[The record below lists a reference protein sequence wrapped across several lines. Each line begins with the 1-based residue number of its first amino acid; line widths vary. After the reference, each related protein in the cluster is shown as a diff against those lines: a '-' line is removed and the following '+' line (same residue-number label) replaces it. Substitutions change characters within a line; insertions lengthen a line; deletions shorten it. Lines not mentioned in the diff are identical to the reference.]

1 MKLVTLNKKERNL
14 LIFTSFA
21 HIMSDGLHLF
31 YPSLLF
37 LIASDFNKNYFLLG
51 ILGNIIMGAGGV
63 SGVIAGFLSDKYSSR
78 RLFTGFALLSGIGSL
93 FIYFS
98 NGNVAI
104 SFSML
109 IFGFG
114 VGIYHPV
121 GLSSISRNIRHRT
134 EALGVHAMVGGIGL
148 SLAPMLVISL
158 GMSFGWR
165 VSFLVGAFLS
175 FVVILLIPLIPK
187 EFDKPKNDTSVHSIT
202 FINIMHTLTQK
213 RLMAIYSTSILR
225 QFAASGFMI
234 FLATTI
240 DKSVELETL
249 VSLSNSTGISS
260 TALLVTSIF
269 AIGALGSYFG
279 GKLGE
284 RFGLERIIILIT
296 MIGIPLLILTGLT
309 SGISLIVVA
318 ALAALTLNSGDPI
331 LGSLIGKYLAASM
344 QGKGFAILHGLSQTV
359 GSFSGI
365 LAGFIAH
372 NLGISW
378 VFPIMAIF
386 LLAALPIM
394 LLGFPRSDDYIKNVT
409 IPKTINS

>member
-37 LIASDFNKNYFLLG
+37 LIASDFNRNYFFLG
-51 ILGNIIMGAGGV
+51 ILGNMIMGAGGV
-63 SGVIAGFLSDKYSSR
+63 SGVIAGFLSDRYSSR
-78 RLFTGFALLSGIGSL
+78 GLFMGFALLSGIGSF
-93 FIYFS
+93 FIYLS
-98 NGNVAI
+98 DGNVSI
-104 SFSML
+104 LLSML

-121 GLSSISRNIRHRT
+121 GLSSISRNIRRRT

-158 GMSFGWR
+158 GISFGWR
-165 VSFLVGAFLS
+165 IPFLIGSFLSLGVM
-175 FVVILLIPLIPK
+175 LLIPLIPK
-187 EFDKPKNDTSVHSIT
+187 EFDKPTNDKSVESVT
-202 FINIMHTLTQK
+202 FINIIHILIHK
-213 RLMAIYSTSILR
+213 RLMVIYSTSILR

-240 DKSVELETL
+240 DKSVELEIL
-249 VSLSNSTGISS
+249 VAFSNSTGISS
-260 TALLVTSIF
+260 TALLVTSTF

-279 GKLGE
+279 GRLGE
-284 RFGLERIIILIT
+284 QFGLERIIILIT
-296 MIGIPLLILTGLT
+296 IIGIPFLILTGLT
-309 SGISLIVVA
+309 SGVSLLVVA
-318 ALAALTLNSGDPI
+318 PLAALTLNSGDPI
-331 LGSLIGKYLAASM
+331 LGSLIGKYLPTSM

-359 GSFSGI
+359 GSFAGI

-394 LLGFPRSDDYIKNVT
+394 LLGFPRSGGYTHEVLQ
-409 IPKTINS
+409 